1 MYLTYLLLAITVL
14 VSVKAFSDLSFRDK
28 LMLNP
33 YDVVH
38 NKNWYRCFSHAF
50 IHGDIMH
57 LVFNMYV
64 LYIFGEATEA
74 SFVYKYSNK
83 GYLYFGMLYVGGILF
98 STLWS
103 IYRHKDNPYYNSLG
117 ASGAVSAVVFAFII
131 MFPKVELGI
140 FPFPPIIPAFIFGP
154 LILVFEYYMAKRG
167 GSHIAHDA
175 HFAGAIFGIIFM
187 TIVDYHYLLNF
198 FKQF

>member
-1 MYLTYLLLAITVL
+1 MYITYLLLAITVL
-14 VSVKAFSDLSFRDK
+14 VSVKAFNDLSFRDK

-33 YDVVH
+33 YDVIH

-50 IHGDIMH
+50 IHADIMH
-57 LVFNMYV
+57 LIFNMYV
-64 LYIFGEATEA
+64 LYAFGEATEIVMIA
-74 SFVYKYSNK
+74 KYGAK

-117 ASGAVSAVVFAFII
+117 ASGAVSGVVFAFIL
-131 MFPKVELGI
+131 MFPTAKLMMI
-140 FPFPPIIPAFIFGP
+140 PFPFEIPAFIFGS